1 MTRALEVLA
10 PGTLTLLQDLG
21 RIGHLAVGVGRSG
34 AADVGSYLLGSRLL
48 GNRGGATALEVTL
61 GGLQVRASGDV
72 LVCLTGASTPADV
85 DGRPVPRA
93 APFTLAHG
101 QVLSLGMP
109 SAGLR
114 TYVSV
119 RGGLSVPHVLGSASS
134 DTMSGLGPD
143 PVRAGQV
150 LPVGTHTAHFPH
162 VDVAAVH
169 EPPTGAVDL
178 DVMPGP
184 RLDWFADPARLA
196 ATAWVVSSESDRR
209 GIRLEGDPL
218 ERHADLRHAELPS
231 EGMVRGA
238 VQVPPNG
245 RPVVFLNDHPVTG
258 GYPVIGVV
266 RAASV
271 DRAAQLQPGQSVRFR
286 WHPEARA

>member
-1 MTRALEVLA
+1 MTRSVEVLA
-10 PGTLTLLQDLG
+10 PGALTLLQDLG

-48 GNRGGATALEVTL
+48 GNAAGAAALEVTF
-61 GGLQVRASGDV
+61 GGLRVRAAGDL
-72 LVCLTGASTPADV
+72 LVCLTGATAPADV

-93 APFTLAHG
+93 APFPVRHG
-101 QVLSLGMP
+101 QELSLGVP
-109 SAGLR
+109 VAGLR

-119 RGGLSVPHVLGSASS
+119 RGGFAVPQVLGSVSS
-134 DTMSGLGPD
+134 DTMSGLGAE

-150 LPVGTHTAHFPH
+150 LPVGARTDRFPH
-162 VDVAAVH
+162 VDVAAVP
-169 EPPTGAVDL
+169 EPSAGTVDL
-178 DVMPGP
+178 DVLPGP

-196 ATAWVVSSESDRR
+196 QTPWTVSSRSDRR

-218 ERHADLRHAELPS
+218 ERRGGLRDAELQS

-238 VQVPPNG
+238 IQVPPNG
-245 RPVVFLNDHPVTG
+245 QPVVFLNDHPVTG
-258 GYPVIGVV
+258 GYPVIGVL
-266 RAASV
+266 RAAAV

-286 WHPEARA
+286 WSV